1 MRRSMMTLVI
11 GLTGSI
17 GTGKSTIANKFKKLN
32 IPVIDADIIARE
44 VVEPNKEAYNEIVK
58 AFGREIL
65 QVDET
70 IDRKRLGEIVFSDD
84 KKRKQLND
92 IIHPAIR
99 KEMIKQRDEY
109 VAVNERCVVLDI
121 PLLYESKLA
130 HFVEKVIVVSTSRE
144 NQLKRILQRDHITE
158 EEALQRINAQIDVA
172 QKAKWADAV
181 IDNNGTIA
189 ESEQQLME
197 ILTKWNV
204 ISGNS

>member
-58 AFGREIL
+58 TFGREIL

>member
-1 MRRSMMTLVI
+1 MTLVI